1 MTGQMDKFLPR
12 PTPETAP
19 FWQGCRDHKLLLQ
32 YCTACGTHQFYPRV
46 ICANCMSE
54 QLEWRE
60 ASGRGT
66 VETYTIVTRAVS
78 DAYAADVPYVI
89 ALITLE
95 EGPRMMSNVIGCDVE
110 GVKCGLAVEVI
121 FEQWSAE
128 ITMPKFRPAT
138 GQLAS

>member
-1 MTGQMDKFLPR
+1 MERHADKFLPR

-19 FWQGCRDHKLLLQ
+19 FWAGCRDQKLLLQ
-32 YCTACGTHQFYPRV
+32 HCAACDTHQFYPRLV
-46 ICANCMSE
+46 CATCLSD

-78 DAYAADVPYVI
+78 EAYAADAPYVI

-95 EGPRMMSNVIGCDVE
+95 EGPRMMSNVIGCDVTS
-110 GVKCGLAVEVI
+110 VTCGLAVEVV
-121 FEQWSAE
+121 FEPWSAD
-128 ITMPKFRPAT
+128 ITMPKFRPIAGT
-138 GQLAS
+138 PG

>member
-1 MTGQMDKFLPR
+1 
-12 PTPETAP
+12 
-19 FWQGCRDHKLLLQ
+19 
-32 YCTACGTHQFYPRV
+32 
-46 ICANCMSE
+46 MSE

-110 GVKCGLAVEVI
+110 IVKCGLAVEVI

>member
-1 MTGQMDKFLPR
+1 MDGHMDKFFPR
-12 PTPETAP
+12 PTPESAP
-19 FWQGCRDHKLLLQ
+19 FWQGCQDQKLLLQ
-32 YCTACGTHQFYPRV
+32 YCTVCGTHQFYPRV

-66 VETYTIVTRAVS
+66 VETYTVVTRAVS
-78 DAYAADVPYVI
+78 EAYAADAPYVI

-110 GVKCGLAVEVI
+110 SVKCGVAVEVV
-121 FEQWSAE
+121 FERWSAE
-128 ITMPKFRPAT
+128 ITMPKFRPVA
-138 GQLAS
+138 GQPAR